1 MNLSEGFSPPAEKK
15 NNKYSTA
22 ASIHTGRRTG
32 THFYALGKKKKK
44 KKTGEAAA
52 AAAGTLRVK
61 VEGGTNC
68 VMWEPVWQLTD

>member
-1 MNLSEGFSPPAEKK
+1 MNLSEGFNPPAEKK

-32 THFYALGKKKKK
+32 THFYALKKK

-52 AAAGTLRVK
+52 AAAGTLRAK

-68 VMWEPVWQLTD
+68 VM

>member
-32 THFYALGKKKKK
+32 THFYALEKKKKK
-44 KKTGEAAA
+44 KRLEKLLLLLQAH
-52 AAAGTLRVK
+52 
-61 VEGGTNC
+61 
-68 VMWEPVWQLTD
+68 

>member
-32 THFYALGKKKKK
+32 THFYALKKK

-52 AAAGTLRVK
+52 AAAGTLRAK

-68 VMWEPVWQLTD
+68 VM

>member
-1 MNLSEGFSPPAEKK
+1 MKVLALPLKKK

-32 THFYALGKKKKK
+32 THFYALKKK

-52 AAAGTLRVK
+52 AAAGTLRAK

-68 VMWEPVWQLTD
+68 VM